1 MGGATLVSLAVGVV
15 LLVVGAELLVRGA
28 AAIAGK
34 LGIQPV
40 IIGLTV
46 VAFGTSAPELA
57 VSLGA
62 GLRGDTDVA
71 FGNVVGSNIV
81 NVLFILGASAM
92 VRSLVVTQRIVKL
105 DVPLVIGASVAVG
118 VMALDGG
125 IGRIDGAFLF
135 AAVLAY
141 TSWLIRG
148 SRRETVE
155 VKAEYSEAIT
165 ELEGAEVRRPLA
177 VQAALVAIGLGGL
190 VAGAQLLVSGATTV
204 AEELGVSQLVIG
216 LTVVAVGTSLPELA
230 TSMLAALRGQ
240 RDIAVGNVVGSNLF
254 NLLCVLGATGVVSP
268 NRVEVSEASLRL
280 DLPVMVAAALVL
292 VPIFWN
298 GFEISR
304 WEGAVL
310 VAAYLAYVSYLVL
323 DASDHRAASGVGLVS
338 LVVAPVVVM
347 VFGVFGYQG
356 WRRHVSVP
364 N

>member
-1 MGGATLVSLAVGVV
+1 MSLSASTLIALVAGVV

-105 DVPLVIGASVAVG
+105 DVPLVIGASVAVA

-125 IGRIDGAFLF
+125 IGRIDGALLF
-135 AAVLAY
+135 AGVVVY
-141 TSWLIRG
+141 TAWLIRG
-148 SRRETVE
+148 SRRETAAIE
-155 VKAEYSEAIT
+155 AEYSEALA
-165 ELEGAEVRRPLA
+165 ELEGDEVHKPLP
-177 VQAALVAIGLGGL
+177 VQAIMVAVGLGGL

-204 AEELGVSQLVIG
+204 AEELGS
-216 LTVVAVGTSLPELA
+216 ANS
-230 TSMLAALRGQ
+230 
-240 RDIAVGNVVGSNLF
+240 
-254 NLLCVLGATGVVSP
+254 
-268 NRVEVSEASLRL
+268 
-280 DLPVMVAAALVL
+280 
-292 VPIFWN
+292 
-298 GFEISR
+298 
-304 WEGAVL
+304 
-310 VAAYLAYVSYLVL
+310 
-323 DASDHRAASGVGLVS
+323 
-338 LVVAPVVVM
+338 
-347 VFGVFGYQG
+347 
-356 WRRHVSVP
+356 
-364 N
+364 